1 MDIASLTL
9 LLAASV
15 ITCLAGVLKGSVGF
29 GLPTVMI
36 AGLSLIMAPDVA
48 LAALAFPALVSNGL
62 QALRGGGGAALAAIR
77 RFAPFLIAG
86 FVLMVC
92 AAQMVPYLAAWFM
105 LLLIGVPVSL
115 VSGFALVGRI
125 LPIPSPPTT
134 PVQVMVGAVAG
145 FFGGITG
152 IWGPPTV
159 ALLTAMHT
167 PKFEQVRIQGVVYGL
182 GALTLVASH
191 AVSGVLNAATLPLS
205 LFLCLPALAGL
216 YAGFRIQDKLGQQGF
231 ERLTHT
237 VLLLAG
243 LFLVVRGLSLA
254 S

>member
-1 MDIASLTL
+1 
-9 LLAASV
+9 
-15 ITCLAGVLKGSVGF
+15 
-29 GLPTVMI
+29 
-36 AGLSLIMAPDVA
+36 
-48 LAALAFPALVSNGL
+48 
-62 QALRGGGGAALAAIR
+62 
-77 RFAPFLIAG
+77 
-86 FVLMVC
+86 
-92 AAQMVPYLAAWFM
+92 
-105 LLLIGVPVSL
+105 
-115 VSGFALVGRI
+115 
-125 LPIPSPPTT
+125 
-134 PVQVMVGAVAG
+134 
-145 FFGGITG
+145 
-152 IWGPPTV
+152 
-159 ALLTAMHT
+159 MHT